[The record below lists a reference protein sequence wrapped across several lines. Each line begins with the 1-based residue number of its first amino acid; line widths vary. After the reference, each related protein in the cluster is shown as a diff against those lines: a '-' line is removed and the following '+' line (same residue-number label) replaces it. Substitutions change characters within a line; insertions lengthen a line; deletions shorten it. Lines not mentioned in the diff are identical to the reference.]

1 MSCTNLKIYIDKQ
14 NTQRNSQGNSYVK
27 SRISSDENKSGITFL
42 IFIIIFFLVKEKD
55 KKERLQLIRFYIL
68 KKLLTV

>member
-14 NTQRNSQGNSYVK
+14 NIQRNSQGNSYVK

-42 IFIIIFFLVKEKD
+42 IFIIIFFW
-55 KKERLQLIRFYIL
+55 
-68 KKLLTV
+68 